1 MSTSKFTQFI
11 EDQKAQ
17 KGNANNSHF
26 NLEAEVNSGRKNKK
40 SNLESISK
48 SENKTIAM
56 KKHNYSAGPCIL
68 PQEVFEKSAQAIL
81 NFNDSG
87 LSLLEISH
95 RSKDFVAVMEE
106 ARALVLEL
114 LGLEGKGYQALFLAG
129 GASLEFLMVP
139 YNLMKENGKAAYLD
153 TGVWASGAIKE
164 AKHFGETVVVASSK
178 EENYNHIPKNYV
190 VPEDADYFHCTSNN
204 TIFGTQ
210 MKEFP
215 NLTIPMVCDMSS
227 DIFSRQMD
235 FSKFDLIYAGAQ
247 KNMGPAGTTL
257 IVVKEEILGKT
268 GRPIPSM
275 LDYEKHI
282 KAESMYNTPPVFP
295 IYASLLTLQWLKN
308 LGGIAAIEKI
318 NNAKA
323 ALLYAEI
330 DRNPLFK
337 GTANAEDRSNMN
349 ACFVLE
355 NEAHTETFDALWK
368 AAGISGLPGHRL
380 AGGYRASMYNALPL
394 ESVQVLVDVMKDLE
408 HKI

>member
-1 MSTSKFTQFI
+1 
-11 EDQKAQ
+11 
-17 KGNANNSHF
+17 
-26 NLEAEVNSGRKNKK
+26 
-40 SNLESISK
+40 
-48 SENKTIAM
+48 M

-87 LSLLEISH
+87 LSLLEMSH
-95 RSKDFVAVMEE
+95 RSKDFVAVMDE
-106 ARALVLEL
+106 ARSLVLEL

-153 TGVWASGAIKE
+153 TGTWAAAAIKE
-164 AKHFGETVVVASSK
+164 AQLFGETSIIGSSK
-178 EENYNHIPKNYV
+178 EQNYNHIPKGYSI
-190 VPEDADYFHCTSNN
+190 PEDADYFHCTSNN

-215 NLTIPMVCDMSS
+215 ETSIPLVCDMSS
-227 DIFSRQMD
+227 DIFSRVLD

-268 GRPIPSM
+268 GRTIPSM
-275 LDYEKHI
+275 LDYTKHI

-295 IYASLLTLQWLKN
+295 VYASLLTLQWLKN

-337 GTANAEDRSNMN
+337 GAAAVEDRSNMN
-349 ACFVLE
+349 ATFLL
-355 NEAHTETFDALWK
+355 NDEAHAANFDALWK
-368 AAGISGLPGHRL
+368 AAGISGLPGHRSV
-380 AGGYRASMYNALPL
+380 GGYRASMYNALPL
-394 ESVQVLVDVMKDLE
+394 ESVQVLVDVMQALE
-408 HKI
+408 KAI